1 MVLAVSY
8 KRIELCRILSE
19 EKILQKDFLPQII
32 SIMVR
37 RSSPSILPTS
47 RQDVATRFQMRFGLI
62 MLVIT
67 VPLVP

>member
-19 EKILQKDFLPQII
+19 EKILQKDFRRQII

-37 RSSPSILPTS
+37 RSSPSILPT
-47 RQDVATRFQMRFGLI
+47 
-62 MLVIT
+62 
-67 VPLVP
+67 